1 MNYAIVNV
9 PVAAIRR
16 KPRHHKEMVNQLLFG
31 ETVQVL
37 KKKGDAWVKV
47 RSLHDGYEGWVT
59 LSLLEETDEITAL
72 QKSAFVTAGLLTRIS
87 QGQQVMHIPIG
98 ASLPEFTE
106 GLCKINQQAF
116 AVEGAV
122 LNRMEHPAASVL
134 VDKLVQPWLNA
145 PYLWGGRTPLG
156 VDCSGFVQVSFKL
169 LGIDLPRDA
178 WQQAQTGDPVDAL
191 NEAHPGDL
199 VFFDDKDEIV
209 HVGLLLNKETVIHA
223 SGKVRI
229 DPIDKKGIIH
239 AQTGKRTYKLKAIR
253 RYW

>member
-1 MNYAIVNV
+1 MKYAIVNV
-9 PVAAIRR
+9 PVAALRR

-37 KKKGDAWVKV
+37 KTKGDAWVKV
-47 RSLHDGYEGWVT
+47 RGLHDDYEGWMT

-72 QKSAFVTAGLLTRIS
+72 QKPVFVTAGLLTRIS
-87 QGQQVMHIPIG
+87 QDSQAMHIPIG
-98 ASLPEFTE
+98 ASLPNFAE
-106 GLCKINQQAF
+106 GTCKINKQTF
-116 AVEGAV
+116 FVEGLV
-122 LNRMEHPAASVL
+122 LNRMEHPASSVL
-134 VDKLVQPWLNA
+134 IDKLVQPWLNA

-156 VDCSGFVQVSFKL
+156 VDCSGFVQVNFKL

-178 WQQAQTGDPVDAL
+178 WQQAQSGEPVENL
-191 NEAHPGDL
+191 NEAQPGDL
-199 VFFDDKDEIV
+199 VFFDDKEEIV
-209 HVGLLLNKETVIHA
+209 HVGILLNKETVIHA

-239 AQTGKRTYKLKAIR
+239 GQTGKRTYRLKAIR